1 MTTVVRRNDDLDQYE
16 LTVDEELA
24 AHVTFRVDGDVIT
37 FLHTETESEFVG
49 RGLASQLVREAL
61 ADVRSRSQRVVPQC
75 PFVRAYIEK
84 HPEYQD
90 LLAE

>member
-1 MTTVVRRNDDLDQYE
+1 MVRRNDDLNQYE
-16 LTVDEELA
+16 IYVDDQLA
-24 AHVTFRVDGDVIT
+24 ALSTFRVDGDVIT
-37 FLHTETESEFVG
+37 FLHTETESEFEG

-61 ADVRSRSQRVVPQC
+61 ADVRARAERVIPRC
-75 PFVRAYIEK
+75 PFVRKYIDK